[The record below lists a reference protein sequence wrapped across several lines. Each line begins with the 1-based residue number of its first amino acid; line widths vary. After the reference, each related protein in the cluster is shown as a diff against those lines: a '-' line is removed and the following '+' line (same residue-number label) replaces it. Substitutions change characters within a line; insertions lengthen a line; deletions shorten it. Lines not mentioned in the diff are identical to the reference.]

1 MPDIFVGCFTY
12 AVSRNPQNKMFL
24 QIKRVRSERLSD
36 LPKATQ
42 LVSGRVRIRTRS
54 IGQYRSFMLQIVL
67 VWHPLKK
74 KKKKASLDFGLKRGS
89 FYSDGYLHKGPEGI
103 PREGNGSF
111 KRSSGIVCMNV
122 VNGLLGGNHCLKKI
136 APLLP
141 QLSNNRDSCV
151 SSQLKLAFWSFG
163 SGASTGMNKKG
174 SVSL

>member
-67 VWHPLKK
+67 V
-74 KKKKASLDFGLKRGS
+74 
-89 FYSDGYLHKGPEGI
+89 
-103 PREGNGSF
+103 
-111 KRSSGIVCMNV
+111 
-122 VNGLLGGNHCLKKI
+122 
-136 APLLP
+136 
-141 QLSNNRDSCV
+141 
-151 SSQLKLAFWSFG
+151 
-163 SGASTGMNKKG
+163 
-174 SVSL
+174 